1 MHFLSILAS
10 VVVNGEHIRFNKAVL
25 ATGGSPSLI
34 PMQGIDGLFSRN
46 KHPGDSPRPYVMTNE
61 TFFNM
66 TKQPERLVVIGPGV
80 IGIEM
85 AQAMQRLGTKVTVMG
100 RSGRILSREDA
111 DLCKVIQS
119 QLEKEGVVFRLS
131 VSTFESIGM
140 TGEVLDNGL
149 PEMLIKFRQEV
160 DSKVADATICADAV
174 LVAVGRLPNVCG
186 MNLDAAGVEYDTRLG
201 IKVND
206 LLQTTNPK
214 IFAAGDCCSAFKF
227 THGECALGTAV

>member
-1 MHFLSILAS
+1 MHFMSTLAS
-10 VVVNGEHIRFNKAVL
+10 VVVNSEHIRFNKAVI
-25 ATGGSPSLI
+25 ATGGSSSLI

-61 TFFNM
+61 SFFNM

-119 QLEKEGVVFRLS
+119 HLEKEGVVFRLS

-186 MNLDAAGVEYDTRLG
+186 MNLDAAGVDYDTSLG

-227 THGECALGTAV
+227 THGECALVTAV